1 MAGLWGMKGRVK
13 VSAEYVRALPEG
25 ARVRV
30 HGRDRFGYS
39 TALDCWVVESGRY
52 KKLAYTG
59 LDGLTHTM
67 GIGGRDGE
75 GKYYSVAEV
84 IEAGGESR

>member
-30 HGRDRFGYS
+30 HGRDRYGYA
-39 TALDCWVVESGRY
+39 TETDCWIAVSGKY
-52 KKLAYTG
+52 KKLAYIG
-59 LDGLTHTM
+59 LDGMMHFM
-67 GIGGRDGE
+67 GIGGKDGANV
-75 GKYYSVAEV
+75 YYSVAE
-84 IEAGGESR
+84 EAAK